1 MSVAE
6 TKPNQFRIK
15 QEVIVEIEGEE
26 KHAMVAEWLTMA
38 VVG

>member
-1 MSVAE
+1 LSVAE

-15 QEVIVEIEGEE
+15 QEVIVEIEGED
-26 KHAMVAEWLTMA
+26 KAALVAEWLTVA